1 MWRTVTTM
9 TANDIMAGL
18 SFSFIVLILLGL
30 KDVLL
35 ELRQI
40 RRELKRKDGERHE

>member
-9 TANDIMAGL
+9 KANDIIAGL
-18 SFSFIVLILLGL
+18 SFIVLILLGL